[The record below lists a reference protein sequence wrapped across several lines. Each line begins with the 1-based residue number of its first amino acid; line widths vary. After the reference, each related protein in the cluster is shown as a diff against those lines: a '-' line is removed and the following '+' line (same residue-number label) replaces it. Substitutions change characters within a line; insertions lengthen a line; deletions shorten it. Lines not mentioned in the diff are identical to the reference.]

1 VARRPRAADRL
12 ALTWEEAAG
21 ADRFRLGFGAS
32 RIFMKEIGAHE
43 VKPLNPTR
51 DSLRIVRGVLG
62 GEPFDYD
69 GPAFSAHVPIRRAVR
84 IMGSAPILRPCARPR
99 SSR

>member
-1 VARRPRAADRL
+1 
-12 ALTWEEAAG
+12 
-21 ADRFRLGFGAS
+21 
-32 RIFMKEIGAHE
+32 MKEIGAHE

-69 GPAFSAHVPIRRAVR
+69 GPAFSAHVPIRRASR
-84 IMGSAPILRPCARPR
+84 ALQPPISVTVTGRPKRASISPAVMF
-99 SSR
+99 SR